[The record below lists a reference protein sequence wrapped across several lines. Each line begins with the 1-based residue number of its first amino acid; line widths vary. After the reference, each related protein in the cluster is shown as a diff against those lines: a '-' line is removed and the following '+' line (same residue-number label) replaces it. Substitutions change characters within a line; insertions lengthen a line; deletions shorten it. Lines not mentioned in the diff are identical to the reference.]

1 LNKLPYIVN
10 LIWDKLIQAVWFSGA
25 NEMRD
30 ILFVPEQ
37 KYKAKEM
44 KDAIFQ
50 REWELLK
57 PVIGISSGGPR
68 NVKHVWTD
76 NDRECLASRYA
87 ELQPIWIEAKKIAK
101 AAQESDIAI
110 LHAARLCLPANVEL
124 SVVRLRKEL
133 TEWKNKRTV

>member
-1 LNKLPYIVN
+1 
-10 LIWDKLIQAVWFSGA
+10 
-25 NEMRD
+25 
-30 ILFVPEQ
+30 
-37 KYKAKEM
+37 M

-50 REWELLK
+50 KDWELLK
-57 PVIGISSGGPR
+57 PVIGISTGGPR

-87 ELQPIWIEAKKIAK
+87 ELQPIWIEAKKMAK
-101 AAQESDIAI
+101 AAQESREERRKREWKKAVLAVYESLPADLLERFANLRHDDAKPSDIAI

-133 TEWKNKRTV
+133 TGWKNKRTV